1 MGTTEDR
8 VLLSGVPGSPYT
20 RKMLALLRY
29 RRIPYSLIQLSHEAP
44 DLPRPKVSLLPTFYF
59 PGADGDLVAVTDS
72 TPILRRLEREH
83 AGREARPTD
92 PALALIDA
100 LLEDFGDE
108 WLTKAMFHYR
118 WAYEADVAKAAAVLP
133 AYTRARLPD
142 VELRAAGKA
151 FAERQIPR
159 LRYVGSNAVTGPV
172 IEASYVRF
180 IDLLE
185 AHLRDHRFLLGGRPS
200 ASDFA
205 SYGQLTQLVHF
216 DPTSMALTHARA
228 QRVAAWV
235 LLMEDLSGEDPKPAD
250 WFDSDAL
257 PATLTAI
264 LGEAGRT
271 YAPLLLAN
279 AAAVQAGA
287 SEVNAEIDGKPWVM
301 QPFVYQAKCLAWL
314 REEYA
319 ALGDRDRAR
328 VDAALAG
335 TGCETLFAAGR

>member
-1 MGTTEDR
+1 MTTTQDR
-8 VLLSGVPGSPYT
+8 VLLNGAPGSPYT

-29 RRIPYSLIQLSHEAP
+29 RRIPYSLIQRSHDVP
-44 DLPRPKVSLLPTFYF
+44 SHLPRAKVALLPTFYF
-59 PGADGDLVAVTDS
+59 PGAEGQLVAVTDS

-83 AGREARPTD
+83 AGREARPAD

-118 WAYEADVAKAAAVLP
+118 WAYADDVAKAAAVLP
-133 AYTRARLPD
+133 AYTKARLPD
-142 VELRAAGKA
+142 AELQAAGA
-151 FAERQIPR
+151 TFAERQIPR

-172 IEASYVRF
+172 IEASYIRF
-180 IDLLE
+180 VDLLE
-185 AHLRDHRFLLGGRPS
+185 DHLRDHRFLLGDRP
-200 ASDFA
+200 AAADFA
-205 SYGQLTQLVHF
+205 NYGQLTQLAHF
-216 DPTSMALTHARA
+216 DPTPMVLTHARA

-235 LLMEDLSGEDPKPAD
+235 LLMEDLSGEEPQPDG
-250 WFDSDAL
+250 WFDPAAL

-264 LGEAGRT
+264 LAEAGRT

-279 AAAVQAGA
+279 AAGVQTGA
-287 SEVNAEIDGKPWVM
+287 TEVVTEIDGKPWAM
-301 QPFVYQAKCLAWL
+301 QPFAYQAKCLGWL

-319 ALGDRDRAR
+319 ALTTQDRAR

-335 TGCETLFAAGR
+335 TGCEALFA

>member
-1 MGTTEDR
+1 METTRDR
-8 VLLSGVPGSPYT
+8 VLLNGVPGSPYT

-29 RRIPYSLIQLSHEAP
+29 RRIPYSVIQLSHEAP

-59 PGADGDLVAVTDS
+59 PDASGALVATTDS

-83 AGREARPTD
+83 TGREARPSD
-92 PALALIDA
+92 PALALVDA

-108 WLTKAMFHYR
+108 WMTKAMFHYR
-118 WAYEADVAKAAAVLP
+118 WAYADDVAKASAVLP

-142 VELRAAGKA
+142 AELKAAGKV
-151 FAERQIPR
+151 FADRQIPR
-159 LRYVGSNAVTGPV
+159 LRYVGSNATTGPV

-180 IDLLE
+180 LDLLE
-185 AHLRDHRFLLGGRPS
+185 DHLRQHRFLLGGRP
-200 ASDFA
+200 AAADFA
-205 SYGQLTQLVHF
+205 NYGQLTQLVHF
-216 DPTSMALTHARA
+216 DPTSMVLTHARA

-235 LLMEDLSGEDPKPAD
+235 LLMEDLSGEEPKPSD
-250 WFDSDAL
+250 WFDMEAL

-279 AAAVQAGA
+279 AAAVKAGA
-287 SEVNAEIDGKPWVM
+287 SEVATEIDGKPWVM
-301 QPFVYQAKCLAWL
+301 QPFPYQAKCLAWL

-319 ALGDRDRAR
+319 ALNDKDRAR

-335 TGCETLFAAGR
+335 TGCEVLFA

>member
-1 MGTTEDR
+1 MTKTEDR

-29 RRIPYSLIQLSHEAP
+29 RRIPYSLIQRSHEAP

-59 PGADGDLVAVTDS
+59 PDAAGELAAVTDS

-83 AGREARPTD
+83 AGREARPAD
-92 PALALIDA
+92 PALAMIDA

-118 WAYEADVAKAAAVLP
+118 WAYGDDVAKASAVLP

-142 VELRAAGKA
+142 DQLRAAGRA

-159 LRYVGSNAVTGPV
+159 LSYVGSNPTTGPV
-172 IEASYVRF
+172 IEAGYARF

-185 AHLRDHRFLLGGRPS
+185 NHLRQHRFLLGDRP
-200 ASDFA
+200 AACDFA
-205 SYGQLTQLVHF
+205 IYGQLTQLVHF
-216 DPTSMALTHARA
+216 DPTSMLLTHARA

-235 LLMEDLSGEDPKPAD
+235 LLMEDLSGEAPEEAD
-250 WFDSDAL
+250 WFDAGAL

-264 LGEAGRT
+264 LAEAGRT

-279 AAAVQAGA
+279 AAAVKAAA
-287 SEVNAEIDGKPWVM
+287 SEVRTEIDGQPWMM
-301 QPFVYQAKCLAWL
+301 QPFPYQAKCLAWL

-319 ALGDRDRAR
+319 ALNDQDRAR
-328 VDAALAG
+328 VDKALAG
-335 TGCETLFAAGR
+335 SGCEALFR

>member
-1 MGTTEDR
+1 MTKTEDR
-8 VLLSGVPGSPYT
+8 VMLSGVPGSPYT

-29 RRIPYSLIQLSHEAP
+29 RRIPYSVIQRSHDAP

-59 PGADGDLVAVTDS
+59 PDATGELVAVTDS

-83 AGREARPTD
+83 VGREARPSD

-118 WAYEADVAKAAAVLP
+118 WAYGDDVAKASAVLP

-142 VELRAAGKA
+142 DELRAAGRA

-159 LRYVGSNAVTGPV
+159 LRYVGSNPTTGPV
-172 IEASYVRF
+172 IEASYTRF

-185 AHLRDHRFLLGGRPS
+185 DHLRQHRFLLGNRP
-200 ASDFA
+200 AACDFA
-205 SYGQLTQLVHF
+205 LYGQLTQLVHF
-216 DPTSMALTHARA
+216 DPTSMVLTHARA
-228 QRVAAWV
+228 RRVAAWV
-235 LLMEDLSGEDPKPAD
+235 LLMEDLSGETPEDAD
-250 WFDSDAL
+250 WFDPGAL

-264 LGEAGRT
+264 LAEAGRT
-271 YAPLLLAN
+271 YAPLLVAN
-279 AAAVQAGA
+279 AVAVKAGA
-287 SEVNAEIDGKPWVM
+287 AEVRTEIDGQPWTM
-301 QPFVYQAKCLAWL
+301 QPFAYQAKCLAWL

-319 ALGDRDRAR
+319 ALNDRNRAQ

-335 TGCETLFAAGR
+335 SGCEVLFR

>member
-1 MGTTEDR
+1 MGTTER

-29 RRIPYSLIQLSHEAP
+29 RHIAYSVIQLSHEAP
-44 DLPRPKVSLLPTFYF
+44 HLPRPKVSLLPTFYF
-59 PGADGDLVAVTDS
+59 PDADGALVATTDS

-83 AGREARPTD
+83 AGREARPAD

-118 WAYEADVAKAAAVLP
+118 WAYEADVAKASAVLP

-142 VELRAAGKA
+142 AELQAAGRGV
-151 FAERQIPR
+151 AERQIPR
-159 LRYVGSNAVTGPV
+159 LRYVGSNPVTGPV

-180 IDLLE
+180 VDLFE
-185 AHLRDHRFLLGGRPS
+185 AHLRDHRFLLGDRPS
-200 ASDFA
+200 AADFA
-205 SYGQLTQLVHF
+205 IYGQLTQLVHF
-216 DPTSMALTHARA
+216 DPTSMVLTHARA

-235 LLMEDLSGEDPKPAD
+235 LLMEDLSGEDPKPED
-250 WFDSDAL
+250 WFDVAAL

-264 LGEAGRT
+264 LREAGRT

-287 SEVNAEIDGKPWVM
+287 SEVQAQIDGKPWVM
-301 QPFVYQAKCLAWL
+301 QPFAYQAKCLMWL

-319 ALGDRDRAR
+319 ALAATDRTR

-335 TGCETLFAAGR
+335 TGCEAIFA

>member
-1 MGTTEDR
+1 MGTTTDR
-8 VLLSGVPGSPYT
+8 VLLNGVPGSPYT

-29 RRIPYSLIQLSHEAP
+29 RRIPYSVIQLSHEAP
-44 DLPRPKVSLLPTFYF
+44 NLPRPKVSLLPTFYF
-59 PGADGDLVAVTDS
+59 PDASGELAATTDS

-83 AGREARPTD
+83 AGREARPAD

-118 WAYEADVAKAAAVLP
+118 WAYADDVAKASAVLP

-142 VELRAAGKA
+142 AELKAAGKV
-151 FAERQIPR
+151 FADRQIPR
-159 LRYVGSNAVTGPV
+159 LRYVGSNATTGPV

-180 IDLLE
+180 LDLLE
-185 AHLRDHRFLLGGRPS
+185 DHLRRHRFLLGARP
-200 ASDFA
+200 AAADFA
-205 SYGQLTQLVHF
+205 NYGQLTQLVHF
-216 DPTSMALTHARA
+216 DPTSMVLTHARA

-235 LLMEDLSGEDPKPAD
+235 LLMEDLSGEEPKAGD
-250 WFDSDAL
+250 WFDMDAL

-287 SEVNAEIDGKPWVM
+287 SEVATEIDGKPWVM
-301 QPFVYQAKCLAWL
+301 QPFAYQAKCLAWL

-319 ALGDRDRAR
+319 ALNDKDRAR

-335 TGCETLFAAGR
+335 TGCEVLFA

>member
-1 MGTTEDR
+1 MTITDR
-8 VLLSGVPGSPYT
+8 VLLNGVPGSPYT
-20 RKMLALLRY
+20 RKMLSLLRF
-29 RRIPYSLIQLSHEAP
+29 RRIPYSLIQRSHEAP
-44 DLPRPKVSLLPTFYF
+44 NLPRPKVSLLPTFYF
-59 PGADGDLVAVTDS
+59 PDAGGELVATTDS

-83 AGREARPTD
+83 AGREARPSD

-118 WAYEADVAKAAAVLP
+118 WAYADDVAKASAVLP
-133 AYTRARLPD
+133 AYTRAHLPD
-142 VELRAAGKA
+142 AELKAAGQA

-159 LRYVGSNAVTGPV
+159 LRYVGSNPTTGPV

-180 IDLLE
+180 VDLLE
-185 AHLRDHRFLLGGRPS
+185 DHLRRHRFMLGGRP
-200 ASDFA
+200 AAADFA
-205 SYGQLTQLVHF
+205 NYGQLTQLVHF
-216 DPTSMALTHARA
+216 DPTSTVLTHARA

-235 LLMEDLSGEDPKPAD
+235 LLMEDLSGEEPTPGD
-250 WFDSDAL
+250 WFDVGSL

-279 AAAVQAGA
+279 AAAVSVGA
-287 SEVNAEIDGKPWVM
+287 SEVTAEIDGKLWVM
-301 QPFVYQAKCLAWL
+301 QPFAYQAKCLAWL
-314 REEYA
+314 REEYT
-319 ALGDRDRAR
+319 ALNDKDRAR

-335 TGCETLFAAGR
+335 TGCEVLFR

>member
-1 MGTTEDR
+1 METTKDR

-29 RRIPYSLIQLSHEAP
+29 RRIPYSVIQLSHEVP
-44 DLPRPKVSLLPTFYF
+44 HLPRPKVSLLPTFYF
-59 PGADGDLVAVTDS
+59 PGADGELVATTDS

-83 AGREARPTD
+83 AGREARPSD

-118 WAYEADVAKAAAVLP
+118 WAYADDVAKASAVLP

-142 VELRAAGKA
+142 AELKAAGKGV
-151 FAERQIPR
+151 AERQIPR

-180 IDLLE
+180 VDLLE
-185 AHLRDHRFLLGGRPS
+185 DHLRKHRFLLGNRP
-200 ASDFA
+200 AAADFA
-205 SYGQLTQLVHF
+205 NFGQLTQLVHF

-235 LLMEDLSGEDPKPAD
+235 LLMEDLSGEEPTAAD
-250 WFDSDAL
+250 WFDASAL
-257 PATLTAI
+257 PATLKAI

-279 AAAVQAGA
+279 AAAVKAGA
-287 SEVNAEIDGKPWVM
+287 SEVATEIDGKPWVM
-301 QPFVYQAKCLAWL
+301 QPFAYQAKCLVWL
-314 REEYA
+314 REEYS
-319 ALGDRDRAR
+319 ALNDKDRAR

-335 TGCETLFAAGR
+335 TGCEPIFR

>member
-1 MGTTEDR
+1 MGKTDR
-8 VLLSGVPGSPYT
+8 VLLNGVPGSPYT

-29 RRIPYSLIQLSHEAP
+29 RHIPYSVIQLSHEAP
-44 DLPRPKVSLLPTFYF
+44 HLPRPKVSLLPTFYF
-59 PGADGDLVAVTDS
+59 PDADGALVATTDS

-83 AGREARPTD
+83 AGREARPAD

-118 WAYEADVAKAAAVLP
+118 WAYEADVAKASAVLP

-142 VELRAAGKA
+142 AELQAAGKG

-159 LRYVGSNAVTGPV
+159 LRYVGSNPVTGPV

-180 IDLLE
+180 IDLFE
-185 AHLRDHRFLLGGRPS
+185 AHLREHRFLLGDRPS
-200 ASDFA
+200 AADFA
-205 SYGQLTQLVHF
+205 IYGQLTQLVHF
-216 DPTSMALTHARA
+216 DPTSMTLTHARA

-235 LLMEDLSGEDPKPAD
+235 LLMEDLSGEDPKPQD
-250 WFDSDAL
+250 WFDVGAL

-264 LGEAGRT
+264 LREAGRT

-287 SEVNAEIDGKPWVM
+287 SEVQTEIDGKPWVM
-301 QPFVYQAKCLAWL
+301 QPFAYQAKCLMWL

-319 ALGDRDRAR
+319 ALAAGDRAR

-335 TGCETLFAAGR
+335 TGCEAIFA